1 MTLFVILAHGPRCH
15 ASLSIKNVAIL
26 LKNQID
32 QSALANARRPNENQ
46 RLVLLWRWVERVEVL
61 LGIDENVILTGT
73 QQVDDK
79 YWDIWHEYGQ
89 CYGYGGGEQAICS
102 QSAE

>member
-1 MTLFVILAHGPRCH
+1 MTLLVILAHGPRCH

-26 LKNQID
+26 LQNQID

-61 LGIDENVILTGT
+61 LGIDENVILTRK
-73 QQVDDK
+73 QVDGK
-79 YWDIWHEYGQ
+79 H
-89 CYGYGGGEQAICS
+89 
-102 QSAE
+102 